1 MGKIISESTK
11 EQILSLYR
19 KKATPVEI
27 ATKLKLSTRTVENVL
42 VRTGKMSRSTGTAR
56 VKPSVIAQR
65 KRAAWLKGQGWSME
79 QVCRATGLKS
89 REINENWRDWAE
101 KYGIKLPEPANPP
114 SPGVNGPVITYRM
127 VDGHL
132 VRMEESVN
140 PVTNIVSESEYL
152 TLDDSDPISEFYRKI
167 IEEGGYEDE

>member
-1 MGKIISESTK
+1 M
-11 EQILSLYR
+11 
-19 KKATPVEI
+19 
-27 ATKLKLSTRTVENVL
+27 
-42 VRTGKMSRSTGTAR
+42 
-56 VKPSVIAQR
+56 
-65 KRAAWLKGQGWSME
+65 
-79 QVCRATGLKS
+79 
-89 REINENWRDWAE
+89 
-101 KYGIKLPEPANPP
+101 
-114 SPGVNGPVITYRM
+114 NGPVITYRM